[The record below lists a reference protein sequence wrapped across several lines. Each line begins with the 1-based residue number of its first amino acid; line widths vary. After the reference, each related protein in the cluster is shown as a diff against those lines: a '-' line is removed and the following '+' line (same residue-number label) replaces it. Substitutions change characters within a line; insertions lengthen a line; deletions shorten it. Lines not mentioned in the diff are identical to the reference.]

1 MYSQIDKD
9 RLTKAGRFL
18 LDDITLV
25 SYQSADGSNTNAKA
39 VSIKSL
45 VLEINIYESLEG
57 PGLSGNIVVADG
69 QAVVSHLPLTG
80 YERIEFRLYTPGV
93 GRGYDF
99 SSVTGHP
106 MYIYKISGRQPTTP
120 RSQLYMLHFCSRE
133 MLDNEMTRVN
143 RTLSG
148 TVDQM
153 VIDIF
158 RNDLQSKKN
167 LIVEETK
174 GVRKYVMP
182 RYKPFKAISKISMVA
197 EPLKYAS
204 SGMLFYEDATGFRY
218 RSIENM
224 LAVAGAAR
232 PVSAKF
238 QQKPRNVKGGTGE
251 TDIIKEMQ
259 TVDGYEIKDQF
270 DTLKNLSNGVYASK
284 MVTHDL
290 YNKTFTETDF
300 DYNTYFPTIF
310 HTEHDGSGGKV
321 DNKGQLPLFNY
332 EDGNLISDK
341 SEGVLN
347 FVSSTTNVQNDYES
361 EPFEVMYPRYMAQ
374 KLSFSSQVV
383 TLDCKGFTGV
393 SVGDLCSFE
402 VPSYEPPGMD
412 NPLDIDPYMS
422 GRYLIKKIHHRI
434 STSNDSHTM
443 HLECV
448 KDAVRVAY
456 PEESIDTFTQR
467 ENQDALT
474 YLQYS
479 IDDALLETADNDTH
493 NSIMS

>member
-25 SYQSADGSNTNAKA
+25 SYQSADGSNSNAK
-39 VSIKSL
+39 SISIRNQ
-45 VLEINIYESLEG
+45 VIEINIYESLEG
-57 PGLSGNIVVADG
+57 PGLSGNIVVADA
-69 QAVVSHLPLTG
+69 QSVISHLPLTG
-80 YERIEFRLYTPGV
+80 YERIEFRLYTPGI

-99 SSVTGHP
+99 SYVTGHP
-106 MYIYKISGRQPTTP
+106 MYIYKISGRNPLTP
-120 RSQLYMLHFCSRE
+120 KSQIYMLHFCSRE
-133 MLDNEMTRVN
+133 MLDNEMIRVN
-143 RTLSG
+143 KTLSG

-167 LIVEETK
+167 LIVEETR

-182 RYKPFKAISKISMVA
+182 RFKPFKAINQISLVA

-259 TVDGYEIKDQF
+259 TVDAYSIKDQF
-270 DTLKNLSNGVYASK
+270 DTLKNLSNGVYASR
-284 MVTHDL
+284 MVSHDI
-290 YNKTFTETDF
+290 YNKTFSETDF
-300 DYNTYFPTIF
+300 DYNDYFQNIF
-310 HTEHDGSGGKV
+310 HTEHDGAGGKT
-321 DNKGQLPLFNY
+321 DNKSQLPLFNY
-332 EDGNLISDK
+332 KDGKMISDMP
-341 SEGVLN
+341 EGTLN
-347 FVSSTTNVQNDYES
+347 FVSNTQNLQMDYQS
-361 EPFEVMYPRYMAQ
+361 ETYDKSIPRANAQ
-374 KLSFSSQVV
+374 KSSFRSQVLS
-383 TLDCKGFTGV
+383 LDCKGFTGI

-402 VPSYEPPGMD
+402 VPSYEPQGMD

-422 GRYLIKKIHHRI
+422 GRYLIRKIHHRI
-434 STSNDSHTM
+434 STTNDM
-443 HLECV
+443 HSMNLECV
-448 KDAVRVAY
+448 KDAIRVPY
-456 PEESIDTFTQR
+456 PEESIDTFTYR
-467 ENQDALT
+467 ENQDNLT
-474 YLQYS
+474 YLQYQF
-479 IDDALLETADNDTH
+479 DDSLLDNANNETH
-493 NSIMS
+493 NQLMK